1 MEPLE
6 PPALHLVKA
15 AYGWLELGNVP
26 EALTELQR
34 LPADCRALPGVRV
47 ARLDCLMAAK
57 DWDAAVVL
65 ASGLA
70 VPDWPEPMRCLRGK
84 VSGLQTLGRVTGE
97 GFIFAELA
105 GFGVKTKLIDGVG
118 AGVGG
123 ELPSNPSAKPAN
135 YLLRQVFLEAK
146 ASQNCPC
153 CTTVVNNIGA
163 WLKLSSK
170 CGKKTSELKS
180 S

>member
-26 EALTELQR
+26 EALAELQR

-65 ASGLA
+65 ASDLCGEHPGEPGLWLHWA
-70 VPDWPEPMRCLRGK
+70 YAKRRCTEGNIESAHYILSQRLDDFPDEWLIPYN
-84 VSGLQTLGRVTGE
+84 
-97 GFIFAELA
+97 LA
-105 GFGVKTKLIDGVG
+105 CYLCQMDRLEE
-118 AGVGG
+118 AQAMLDRARAQGG
-123 ELPSNPSAKPAN
+123 EKVDAMAKEDEDLAPLN
-135 YLLRQVFLEAK
+135 L
-146 ASQNCPC
+146 
-153 CTTVVNNIGA
+153 
-163 WLKLSSK
+163 
-170 CGKKTSELKS
+170 
-180 S
+180 

>member
-65 ASGLA
+65 ASELCGEYLGEPGLWLHWA
-70 VPDWPEPMRCLRGK
+70 YAKRRC
-84 VSGLQTLGRVTGE
+84 TE
-97 GFIFAELA
+97 GNIESAHYILSQRLDDFQDEWLIPYNLA
-105 GFGVKTKLIDGVG
+105 CYLCQMDRLEE
-118 AGVGG
+118 AQAMLDRARAQGG
-123 ELPSNPSAKPAN
+123 EKVDAMAKEDEDLAPLN
-135 YLLRQVFLEAK
+135 L
-146 ASQNCPC
+146 
-153 CTTVVNNIGA
+153 
-163 WLKLSSK
+163 
-170 CGKKTSELKS
+170 
-180 S
+180 